1 MARDDDGK
9 PRVVAKGR
17 YLTFLDD
24 DGWEYVTRPGVT
36 GIVVIVAVTAGERLI
51 LVEQW
56 RPAVHQRVIELP
68 AGLVGDVEGQRA
80 ETMHD
85 AAARE
90 LEEETGYRAD
100 ELRLLFEGPIAVGV
114 SDETV
119 SFFDARG
126 LTRVGAGGGDET
138 EDIVVH
144 EVPLAE
150 LKTFLAAKA
159 KEGLGV
165 DPKIF
170 AGLYLAGLRS

>member
-85 AAARE
+85 AAATSQE
-90 LEEETGYRAD
+90 
-100 ELRLLFEGPIAVGV
+100 I
-114 SDETV
+114 SDCT
-119 SFFDARG
+119 DNG
-126 LTRVGAGGGDET
+126 GAW
-138 EDIVVH
+138 IQ
-144 EVPLAE
+144 LQ
-150 LKTFLAAKA
+150 
-159 KEGLGV
+159 
-165 DPKIF
+165 
-170 AGLYLAGLRS
+170 